1 MRVVD
6 AVLSAHMEATA
17 ARDDEPGVNVAGV
30 SDDSP
35 TQQFVGATVGDRC
48 AACGTPMATDQ
59 KYCLNCG
66 ERRGKARFPLSTS
79 VAAPAAAA
87 PPTASRPPKKQ
98 RFSSSTALV
107 AGVGTLLL
115 AMGVG
120 VLIGRTDNGS
130 SKNANAPA
138 QIITV
143 GGSSGSSSPSAA
155 AATTKGK
162 AKAAK
167 AKGKKTKAA
176 AKPTVNK
183 QQAAKAQAAASKVL
197 GSSKNLP
204 PPTVTQGQA
213 GHGAGYTK
221 GHFTGTFFGQ

>member
-1 MRVVD
+1 MG
-6 AVLSAHMEATA
+6 ATA
-17 ARDDEPGVNVAGV
+17 ARGDEPGVNVAGPPA
-30 SDDSP
+30 DAP

-48 AACGTPMATDQ
+48 AACGTRLATDQ

-66 ERRGKARFPLSTS
+66 ERRGKPRFALGSSP
-79 VAAPAAAA
+79 APAAAA
-87 PPTASRPPKKQ
+87 PAASSRPPKKQ
-98 RFSSSTALV
+98 RLSSSTALV

-120 VLIGRTDNGS
+120 VLIGHTDNGS
-130 SKNANAPA
+130 SKNTNAPA

-143 GGSSGSSSPSAA
+143 GGTSTGAA
-155 AATTKGK
+155 AATTQGK

-167 AKGKKTKAA
+167 GKSSKKAKGGNSKSAGVDKK
-176 AKPTVNK
+176 
-183 QQAAKAQAAASKVL
+183 QAAKAQAAASKVL

-204 PPTVTQGQA
+204 PATTKVGDK
-213 GHGAGYTK
+213 GHGPGYSG

>member
-1 MRVVD
+1 MG
-6 AVLSAHMEATA
+6 ATA
-17 ARDDEPGVNVAGV
+17 AKDDEPGTNVAGV
-30 SDDSP
+30 ADDAP

-48 AACGTPMATDQ
+48 SACGTALATDQ

-66 ERRGKARFPLSTS
+66 ERRGKPRFALGTT
-79 VAAPAAAA
+79 AAPAAAA
-87 PPTASRPPKKQ
+87 PAAPSRPSKKQ
-98 RFSSSTALV
+98 RLSSSTALV

-120 VLIGRTDNGS
+120 VLIGHTDSGS
-130 SKNANAPA
+130 SKNAATP

-143 GGSSGSSSPSAA
+143 NGGASGTSTGAA
-155 AATTKGK
+155 PATTQGK

-167 AKGKKTKAA
+167 AKSSKHAKANNS
-176 AKPTVNK
+176 KPAGVNK
-183 QQAAKAQAAASKVL
+183 KQAAKAQAAASKVL

-204 PPTVTQGQA
+204 PATTKVGDK
-213 GHGAGYTK
+213 GHGAGYSG

>member
-1 MRVVD
+1 MG
-6 AVLSAHMEATA
+6 ATA
-17 ARDDEPGVNVAGV
+17 ARDDKPGVNVTGV
-30 SDDSP
+30 ADDTP

-48 AACGTPMATDQ
+48 VGCGTPLATDQ

-66 ERRGKARFPLSTS
+66 ERRGKPRFALGSSP
-79 VAAPAAAA
+79 APAAAA
-87 PPTASRPPKKQ
+87 PAATSRPPKKQ
-98 RFSSSTALV
+98 RLSSSTALV

-120 VLIGRTDNGS
+120 VLIGHTDTGS
-130 SKNANAPA
+130 SKNSSAPA

-143 GGSSGSSSPSAA
+143 GGTGGGASTGAA
-155 AATTKGK
+155 AVTTNGK

-167 AKGKKTKAA
+167 GKSSKQAKAKNKPAQIDKK
-176 AKPTVNK
+176 
-183 QQAAKAQAAASKVL
+183 QAAKAQAAASKVL

-204 PPTVTQGQA
+204 PATVKQGDS
-213 GHGAGYTK
+213 GHGPGYSG

>member
-1 MRVVD
+1 MG
-6 AVLSAHMEATA
+6 ATA
-17 ARDDEPGVNVAGV
+17 ARDEEPGVNVAGL
-30 SDDSP
+30 SDDVP
-35 TQQFVGATVGDRC
+35 AQQFVGATVGDRC

-66 ERRGKARFPLSTS
+66 ERRGKARFPVGTNT
-79 VAAPAAAA
+79 AAPAVAA

-98 RFSSSTALV
+98 RLSSSTALV

-120 VLIGRTDNGS
+120 VLIGRTDNNS
-130 SKNANAPA
+130 SKNAAAPA

-143 GGSSGSSSPSAA
+143 GGSSGSSSAGAA
-155 AATTKGK
+155 AATTKVK

-167 AKGKKTKAA
+167 AKGSKKTKAA

>member
-1 MRVVD
+1 
-6 AVLSAHMEATA
+6 
-17 ARDDEPGVNVAGV
+17 VNVGGV
-30 SDDSP
+30 ADDAP
-35 TQQFVGATVGDRC
+35 TQQFVGATVGERC
-48 AACGTPMATDQ
+48 AACGTPLATDQ

-66 ERRGKARFPLSTS
+66 ERRGKPRFALGTTP
-79 VAAPAAAA
+79 APAAAA
-87 PPTASRPPKKQ
+87 PAAASRPPKKQ
-98 RFSSSTALV
+98 RLSSSTALV

-120 VLIGRTDNGS
+120 VLIGHTNNTS
-130 SKNANAPA
+130 SKNTNAPA

-143 GGSSGSSSPSAA
+143 GGSSPGTSTGAA
-155 AATTKGK
+155 AATTQGK

-167 AKGKKTKAA
+167 GKSSKKAKASSSKPAA
-176 AKPTVNK
+176 VNK

-204 PPTVTQGQA
+204 PATVKQGQA
-213 GHGAGYTK
+213 GHGPGYTK

>member
-1 MRVVD
+1 MG
-6 AVLSAHMEATA
+6 ATT
-17 ARDDEPGVNVAGV
+17 ARDDEPGASVAGLPA
-30 SDDSP
+30 DSP
-35 TQQFVGATVGDRC
+35 TQQFVGASVGDRC
-48 AACGTPMATDQ
+48 AACGTQLATDQ

-66 ERRGKARFPLSTS
+66 ERRGKPRFALGSSP
-79 VAAPAAAA
+79 APAAAA
-87 PPTASRPPKKQ
+87 PAAPSRPSKKQ
-98 RFSSSTALV
+98 RLSSSTALV

-120 VLIGRTDNGS
+120 VLIGHTDNGS
-130 SKNANAPA
+130 SKNAAAP

-143 GGSSGSSSPSAA
+143 NGGSGGTSTGAA
-155 AATTKGK
+155 AATTQGK

-167 AKGKKTKAA
+167 GKSSKKAKANNSKSAG
-176 AKPTVNK
+176 VNK

-204 PPTVTQGQA
+204 PPTTKVGDK
-213 GHGAGYTK
+213 GHGPGYSG

>member
-1 MRVVD
+1 MG
-6 AVLSAHMEATA
+6 ATA
-17 ARDDEPGVNVAGV
+17 ASDDEPGVSVAGLPA
-30 SDDSP
+30 DAP
-35 TQQFVGATVGDRC
+35 TQQFVGAAVGDRC
-48 AACGTPMATDQ
+48 AACGTPLATDQ

-66 ERRGKARFPLSTS
+66 ERRGKPRFALGSAPT
-79 VAAPAAAA
+79 PAAAA
-87 PPTASRPPKKQ
+87 PAAPARPTKKQ
-98 RFSSSTALV
+98 RVSSSTALV

-120 VLIGRTDNGS
+120 VLIGHTDSGA
-130 SKNANAPA
+130 SKNANATP

-143 GGSSGSSSPSAA
+143 GGSSGPTSTGAA
-155 AATTKGK
+155 AATTQGK

-167 AKGKKTKAA
+167 AKSSKKAKANSTKSAG
-176 AKPTVNK
+176 VNK

-204 PPTVTQGQA
+204 PPTTKVGDK
-213 GHGAGYTK
+213 GHGPGYSG

>member
-1 MRVVD
+1 M
-6 AVLSAHMEATA
+6 
-17 ARDDEPGVNVAGV
+17 NVAGLT
-30 SDDSP
+30 DDVP

-48 AACGTPMATDQ
+48 AACGTALATDQ
-59 KYCLNCG
+59 KYCLHCG
-66 ERRGKARFPLSTS
+66 ERRGKPRFPLGTAT
-79 VAAPAAAA
+79 AAPAAAA
-87 PPTASRPPKKQ
+87 PPAASRPPKKQ
-98 RFSSSTALV
+98 RLSSSTALV

-120 VLIGRTDNGS
+120 VLIGRTDNGT

-143 GGSSGSSSPSAA
+143 GGSSGAISGAA
-155 AATTKGK
+155 AATTQGKAKGAKGK
-162 AKAAK
+162 ASKKAK
-167 AKGKKTKAA
+167 ADNS
-176 AKPTVNK
+176 KPTVDK

-204 PPTVTQGQA
+204 PATVKQGQA
-213 GHGAGYTK
+213 GHGPGYTK

>member
-1 MRVVD
+1 MG
-6 AVLSAHMEATA
+6 ATA
-17 ARDDEPGVNVAGV
+17 AKDEEPGANVAGL
-30 SDDSP
+30 SQEAP

-48 AACGTPMATDQ
+48 AACGTSLATDQ

-66 ERRGKARFPLSTS
+66 ERRGKPRFALGTA
-79 VAAPAAAA
+79 AAPAAAA
-87 PPTASRPPKKQ
+87 PAAASRPSKKQ
-98 RFSSSTALV
+98 RLSSSTALV

-120 VLIGRTDNGS
+120 VLIGHTDTAS

-138 QIITV
+138 QTIMLN
-143 GGSSGSSSPSAA
+143 GGTGATTTGAA
-155 AATTKGK
+155 AATTQGKAKVAKGK
-162 AKAAK
+162 AAKKAK
-167 AKGKKTKAA
+167 ADNKSKSAGVDKK
-176 AKPTVNK
+176 
-183 QQAAKAQAAASKVL
+183 QAAKAQAAASKVL

-204 PPTVTQGQA
+204 PATVKQGQA

>member
-1 MRVVD
+1 MG
-6 AVLSAHMEATA
+6 ATA
-17 ARDDEPGVNVAGV
+17 ARDDEPGVTVAGLA
-30 SDDSP
+30 DEGP

-66 ERRGKARFPLSTS
+66 ERRGKARFPLGTTA
-79 VAAPAAAA
+79 AAPAA
-87 PPTASRPPKKQ
+87 TTTVTTSRPAKKQ
-98 RFSSSTALV
+98 RLSSSTALV

-143 GGSSGSSSPSAA
+143 GGSSGAASSGST
-155 AATTKGK
+155 AATTQGK

-167 AKGKKTKAA
+167 GKASKKAKAA
-176 AKPTVNK
+176 ASKPTVDK
-183 QQAAKAQAAASKVL
+183 KQAAKAQAAASKVL
-197 GSSKNLP
+197 GTSKNLP
-204 PPTVTQGQA
+204 PATVKQGDT

>member
-1 MRVVD
+1 MG
-6 AVLSAHMEATA
+6 ATA
-17 ARDDEPGVNVAGV
+17 ARDDGPGVKVAGV
-30 SDDSP
+30 ADDAP

-48 AACGTPMATDQ
+48 SACGTPLATDQ

-66 ERRGKARFPLSTS
+66 ERRGKPRFAPGTT
-79 VAAPAAAA
+79 AAPAAAA
-87 PPTASRPPKKQ
+87 PAAASPPPRRQ

-120 VLIGRTDNGS
+120 VLIGHTDNGS
-130 SKNANAPA
+130 SQRTNAPA

-143 GGSSGSSSPSAA
+143 GGVGAGTSGAA
-155 AATTKGK
+155 AATTHRK

-167 AKGKKTKAA
+167 GKASKKAKAS
-176 AKPTVNK
+176 KPAQIDRK
-183 QQAAKAQAAASKVL
+183 QAAKAQAAASKVL

-204 PPTVTQGQA
+204 PATVKQGQA
-213 GHGAGYTK
+213 GHGPGYTK

>member
-1 MRVVD
+1 M
-6 AVLSAHMEATA
+6 
-17 ARDDEPGVNVAGV
+17 NVAALA
-30 SDDSP
+30 DDTP
-35 TQQFVGATVGDRC
+35 TRQFVGASVGDRC
-48 AACGTPMATDQ
+48 AACGTPLATDQ

-66 ERRGKARFPLSTS
+66 ERRGKARFPLGAST
-79 VAAPAAAA
+79 AAAAAAA
-87 PPTASRPPKKQ
+87 PPAASRPPKKQ
-98 RFSSSTALV
+98 RLSSSTALV

-143 GGSSGSSSPSAA
+143 GGSSGATSGAA
-155 AATTKGK
+155 AATTQGE

-167 AKGKKTKAA
+167 GKASKKAKATAS
-176 AKPTVNK
+176 KPTVNK

-204 PPTVTQGQA
+204 PPTVTQGQS

>member
-1 MRVVD
+1 MG
-6 AVLSAHMEATA
+6 ATA

-30 SDDSP
+30 ADDAP

-48 AACGTPMATDQ
+48 AACGTPLATDQ

-66 ERRGKARFPLSTS
+66 ERRGKPRFALGSTP
-79 VAAPAAAA
+79 APAAAA
-87 PPTASRPPKKQ
+87 PAATSRPPKKQ
-98 RFSSSTALV
+98 RLSSSTALV

-120 VLIGRTDNGS
+120 VLIGHTDNGS
-130 SKNANAPA
+130 SKNTNAPA

-143 GGSSGSSSPSAA
+143 GGGSGGTSTGAA
-155 AATTKGK
+155 AATTQGK
-162 AKAAK
+162 VKAAK
-167 AKGKKTKAA
+167 GKSSKKAKSSKSAGVDKK
-176 AKPTVNK
+176 
-183 QQAAKAQAAASKVL
+183 QAAKAQAAASKVL

-204 PPTVTQGQA
+204 PATVKQGDS
-213 GHGAGYTK
+213 GHGPGYSG

>member
-1 MRVVD
+1 M
-6 AVLSAHMEATA
+6 
-17 ARDDEPGVNVAGV
+17 NVAGLAEDV
-30 SDDSP
+30 P

-48 AACGTPMATDQ
+48 AACGTALATDQ

-66 ERRGKARFPLSTS
+66 ERRGKARFPLGTST
-79 VAAPAAAA
+79 AAPAAAA

-98 RFSSSTALV
+98 RLSSSTALV

-120 VLIGRTDNGS
+120 VLIGRTDNGT
-130 SKNANAPA
+130 SKNTNAPA

-143 GGSSGSSSPSAA
+143 GGSSGATSGAA
-155 AATTKGK
+155 AATAQG
-162 AKAAK
+162 
-167 AKGKKTKAA
+167 KTKAA
-176 AKPTVNK
+176 KGKATKKAKADNSKPTVNK
-183 QQAAKAQAAASKVL
+183 KQAAKAQAAASKVL

-204 PPTVTQGQA
+204 PATVKQGDT

>member
-1 MRVVD
+1 MG
-6 AVLSAHMEATA
+6 ATA
-17 ARDDEPGVNVAGV
+17 ARDDEPGVNVAGIA
-30 SDDSP
+30 DDAP

-48 AACGTPMATDQ
+48 AACGTPLATDQ

-66 ERRGKARFPLSTS
+66 ERRGKPRFALGTTPS
-79 VAAPAAAA
+79 PAAAA
-87 PPTASRPPKKQ
+87 PAATSRPSKKQ
-98 RFSSSTALV
+98 RLSSSTALV

-120 VLIGRTDNGS
+120 VLIGHTDNGS

-138 QIITV
+138 QVITV
-143 GGSSGSSSPSAA
+143 GGSSGGTSTGAA
-155 AATTKGK
+155 AVTTNGK

-167 AKGKKTKAA
+167 SKSSKKAKADKSKAA
-176 AKPTVNK
+176 GVDK

-204 PPTVTQGQA
+204 PPTTKVGDS
-213 GHGAGYTK
+213 GHGPGYSG